1 MIKIKWSIEEAVAL
15 FDLYKSYE
23 NYRDIPDSEIDELS
37 RVLRHRAELLGLKID
52 EKYRNKTGL
61 RMQLECIQ
69 FIVSD
74 GTEGIKNVGQVFRD
88 VFKLYEELPSI
99 YSLILEDFNFKYKQ

>member
-15 FDLYKSYE
+15 FDLFKSYE

-52 EKYRNKTGL
+52 EKYRNEAGL

-69 FIVSD
+69 YIVSD
-74 GTEGIKNVGQVFRD
+74 GAEGIKNCWSGFQRC
-88 VFKLYEELPSI
+88 I
-99 YSLILEDFNFKYKQ
+99 